1 MPMSVASAGKALCTP
16 GLLQRLASTRV
27 RSFDHD
33 PEPSSL
39 ALSSMQCKDVYV
51 CHSLAERE
59 GGTERENVC
68 AFVHIYIYICFPP
81 PHVPAL
87 CA

>member
-51 CHSLAERE
+51 SVQKERE
-59 GGTERENVC
+59 ARRERCVRIC
-68 AFVHIYIYICFPP
+68 TYIYMLPP
-81 PHVPAL
+81 PHVPTL